1 MTCLRHINVLLVNV
15 FISKWIKNRSVILL
29 IFSHLRKP
37 LVIPFF
43 FVTSI
48 SNQQNKRRVEN
59 KDEKRCDGMVII
71 LISSLNS
78 ASDDDLEA
86 QKRREYE
93 EWFRLQEK
101 EAMEYSACVKYQEKE
116 KASESLVT
124 QEKRT
129 IESTHTETAQ
139 NSQLIHFDNG
149 HNTDSGRSVI
159 LNNHPCRHFKHNK
172 HHEMVK

>member
-1 MTCLRHINVLLVNV
+1 M
-15 FISKWIKNRSVILL
+15 
-29 IFSHLRKP
+29 RKC
-37 LVIPFF
+37 
-43 FVTSI
+43 
-48 SNQQNKRRVEN
+48 
-59 KDEKRCDGMVII
+59 CDGMVII

-116 KASESLVT
+116 KACET
-124 QEKRT
+124 QTTQQTRTEMQT

-139 NSQLIHFDNG
+139 NSQLIRFDNG
-149 HNTDSGRSVI
+149 HNTDSGMSVI
-159 LNNHPCRHFKHNK
+159 HNNPPCRLYKLNMAF
-172 HHEMVK
+172 